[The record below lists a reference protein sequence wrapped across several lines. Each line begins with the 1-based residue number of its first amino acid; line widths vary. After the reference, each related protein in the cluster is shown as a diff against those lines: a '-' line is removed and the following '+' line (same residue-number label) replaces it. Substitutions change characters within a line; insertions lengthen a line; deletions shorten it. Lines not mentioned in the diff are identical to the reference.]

1 MSGTPHGSAGKA
13 KNYTE
18 AIARLDEIL
27 EQIDQ
32 NQVPLDELAARVEE
46 ASELLK
52 FCKGVLTKT
61 EAKVSGVLQELEKD
75 FGSEEE

>member
-1 MSGTPHGSAGKA
+1 MSGKT

-52 FCKGVLTKT
+52 YCKDVLTKT
-61 EAKVSGVLQELEKD
+61 EAKVSGVLAELEKE
-75 FGSEEE
+75 FGEEED

>member
-1 MSGTPHGSAGKA
+1 MSGKA

-18 AIARLDEIL
+18 AIARLDDIL

-32 NQVPLDELAARVEE
+32 NQIPLDELAARVEE

-52 FCKGVLTKT
+52 YCKDVLTKT
-61 EAKVSGVLQELEKD
+61 EAKVSGVLDELEKD
-75 FGSEEE
+75 FGEDEE

>member
-1 MSGTPHGSAGKA
+1 MSGKT

-18 AIARLDEIL
+18 AITRLDEIL

-52 FCKGVLTKT
+52 FCKDVLTKT
-61 EAKVSGVLQELEKD
+61 EAKVSGVLEDLEKE
-75 FGSEEE
+75 FGEGDGE

>member
-1 MSGTPHGSAGKA
+1 MSDKKT
-13 KNYTE
+13 YTE

-52 FCKGVLTKT
+52 FCKDVLTKT
-61 EAKVSGVLQELEKD
+61 EAKVSGVLEELEKD
-75 FGSEEE
+75 FGEEEE

>member
-1 MSGTPHGSAGKA
+1 MSGKI

-18 AIARLDEIL
+18 AITRLDEIL

-52 FCKGVLTKT
+52 FCKDVLTKT
-61 EAKVSGVLQELEKD
+61 EAKVTGVLEDLEKE
-75 FGSEEE
+75 FGEDENE

>member
-1 MSGTPHGSAGKA
+1 MSGKA

-52 FCKGVLTKT
+52 FCKDVLTKT
-61 EAKVSGVLQELEKD
+61 EAKVSGVLEELEKD
-75 FGSEEE
+75 FGGEEE

>member
-1 MSGTPHGSAGKA
+1 MSGKA

-52 FCKGVLTKT
+52 YCKDVLTKT
-61 EAKVSGVLQELEKD
+61 EAKVSGVLEELEKD
-75 FGSEEE
+75 FGEDEE

>member
-1 MSGTPHGSAGKA
+1 MSGKT
-13 KNYTE
+13 KNYTQ
-18 AIARLDEIL
+18 AIERLDEIL

-52 FCKGVLTKT
+52 FCKDVLTKT
-61 EAKVSGVLQELEKD
+61 EAKVSGVLEELEKD
-75 FGSEEE
+75 FGGDEE

>member
-1 MSGTPHGSAGKA
+1 MSGKA

-52 FCKGVLTKT
+52 YCKDVLTKT
-61 EAKVSGVLQELEKD
+61 EAKVSGVLEELEKD
-75 FGSEEE
+75 FGGDDEE

>member
-1 MSGTPHGSAGKA
+1 MSGKA

-52 FCKGVLTKT
+52 YCKDVLTKT
-61 EAKVSGVLQELEKD
+61 EAKVSGVLEELEKD
-75 FGSEEE
+75 FGDGEE

>member
-1 MSGTPHGSAGKA
+1 MSATR
-13 KNYTE
+13 NYTE

-52 FCKGVLTKT
+52 FCRDVLTKT
-61 EAKVSGVLQELEKD
+61 EAKVSGVLEELEKD
-75 FGSEEE
+75 FGGEEE

>member
-1 MSGTPHGSAGKA
+1 MSTQ

-18 AIARLDEIL
+18 AIERLDEIL

-32 NQVPLDELAARVEE
+32 NEVPLDELAARVEE

-52 FCKGVLTKT
+52 FCKDVLTKT
-61 EAKVSGVLQELEKD
+61 EAKVSGVLDELEKD
-75 FGSEEE
+75 FGEEEE

>member
-1 MSGTPHGSAGKA
+1 MSGKA

-46 ASELLK
+46 ASELLRY
-52 FCKGVLTKT
+52 CKDVLTKT
-61 EAKVSGVLQELEKD
+61 EAKVGGVLAELEKE
-75 FGSEEE
+75 FGEGEEEA

>member
-1 MSGTPHGSAGKA
+1 MSGKA
-13 KNYTE
+13 KTYTE
-18 AIARLDEIL
+18 AITRLDEIL

-52 FCKGVLTKT
+52 FCKDVLSKT
-61 EAKVSGVLQELEKD
+61 EAKVGGVLEELEKD
-75 FGSEEE
+75 FGNEE

>member
-1 MSGTPHGSAGKA
+1 MNGKA

-18 AIARLDEIL
+18 AIARLDDIL

-52 FCKGVLTKT
+52 YCKDVLTKT
-61 EAKVSGVLQELEKD
+61 EAKVSGVLDELEKD
-75 FGSEEE
+75 FGEDEEQG

>member
-1 MSGTPHGSAGKA
+1 MSAKP
-13 KNYTE
+13 KNYTD

-52 FCKGVLTKT
+52 FCKDVLTKT
-61 EAKVSGVLQELEKD
+61 EAKVSGVLDELEKD
-75 FGSEEE
+75 FGGEEE

>member
-1 MSGTPHGSAGKA
+1 MSGKT

-52 FCKGVLTKT
+52 FCKDVLTKT
-61 EAKVSGVLQELEKD
+61 EAKVSGVLEELEKD
-75 FGSEEE
+75 FGGEEE